1 MKCIKVLLI
10 IIFALSIT
18 ACDKSRKPV
27 DKMFFE
33 MGTVV
38 HISIEEKDAD
48 KTPQIVAFMKELTN
62 TIKKN
67 QADISES
74 DAFEKIEVS
83 KDFIN
88 IYKRTAIY
96 NKMSSGAYDPTTI
109 TVASLYG
116 FPDKMFHMPSD
127 KEIETA
133 KKSAGLNK
141 IVFKDGAFSKLFDDT
156 LIDVSANSKGYI
168 VDETVKFMKKAGFEN
183 FIVNAGGDVYVS
195 GLKYGET
202 PYKIY
207 IEEPEKENGIANIIK
222 LTNKAVATSGNYE
235 RFFINDEGKRITH
248 IFDGRTFTSSNNYK
262 SVSVI
267 ADTTEMADGLA
278 TMYFLS
284 SIEEIKNHCQSLNT
298 PVFLITLDNRK
309 IRLCGWE
316 QYEE

>member
-133 KKSAGLNK
+133 KKSAGLDK

-284 SIEEIKNHCQSLNT
+284 SMEEIKNHCQSLNT

>member
-133 KKSAGLNK
+133 KKSAGLDK

-284 SIEEIKNHCQSLNT
+284 SIEKIKNHCQSLNT

>member
-88 IYKRTAIY
+88 IYERTAIY

-133 KKSAGLNK
+133 KKSAGLDK

-298 PVFLITLDNRK
+298 PVFLITLDNMK

>member
-1 MKCIKVLLI
+1 MKCIKVILI

-133 KKSAGLNK
+133 KKSAGLDK

>member
-10 IIFALSIT
+10 FIFALSIT

-133 KKSAGLNK
+133 KKSAGLDK

>member
-127 KEIETA
+127 KEIKTA
-133 KKSAGLNK
+133 KKSAGLDK

-284 SIEEIKNHCQSLNT
+284 SMEEIKNHCQSLNT

>member
-10 IIFALSIT
+10 FIFALSIT

-67 QADISES
+67 QADISGS

-133 KKSAGLNK
+133 KKSAGLDK

>member
-133 KKSAGLNK
+133 KKSAGLDK

-309 IRLCGWE
+309 IRLCDWE

>member
-133 KKSAGLNK
+133 KKSAGLDK

-278 TMYFLS
+278 TMYFLI

>member
-133 KKSAGLNK
+133 KKSAGLDK

>member
-48 KTPQIVAFMKELTN
+48 KTPQIVAIMKELTN

-133 KKSAGLNK
+133 KKSAGLDK